1 MDSDEFRRIL
11 SNSAVDIWSFIDTA
25 ISVASSDYGHELKDR
40 RDEIVQ
46 RLYAC
51 KNCGDEVVDH
61 RRIVQPVMKVDN
73 NQAKLKHSP
82 YTPQSVHREDD
93 VEIDVVNDD
102 EEEEDPYA
110 GLFDDDEETR
120 ILRIKEQIEDP
131 EQVIVIFVFI

>member
-1 MDSDEFRRIL
+1 MDLNEFRRIL

-25 ISVASSDYGHELKDR
+25 IAVAASDYGHELKDR

-51 KNCGDEVVDH
+51 RNCGEEVDH
-61 RRIVQPVMKVDN
+61 RRIVQPVMKVD

-93 VEIDVVNDD
+93 VEVDVVNDD
-102 EEEEDPYA
+102 DEEEDPYA
-110 GLFDDDEETR
+110 GLFDDEETR

-131 EQVIVIFVFI
+131 EQVSFK